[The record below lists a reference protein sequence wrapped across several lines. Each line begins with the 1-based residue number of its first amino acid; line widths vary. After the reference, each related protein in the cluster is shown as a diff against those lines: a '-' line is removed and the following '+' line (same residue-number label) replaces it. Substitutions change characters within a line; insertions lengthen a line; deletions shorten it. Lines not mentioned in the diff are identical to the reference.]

1 MELIEII
8 DIVCDEYNSR
18 YLPPKYSEPKYN
30 LFLSF
35 SLKHMSMINRMLYLN
50 RIVIPT
56 QHKYWQETI
65 NSPKFDNSTP
75 EKFMQS
81 NIAHREWEHK
91 LTYSL
96 FQQEELIM
104 HLRKLIDDCIALYC
118 VAKQKFNDTGTP
130 LESIGELI
138 NQIDKFSEFK
148 AHLDYLKTVNNLSN
162 SLKHSAVNPIYIRIG
177 QNEPCVFTVSSKKDK
192 NKNIIYNDMGISIND
207 LIRNFNSCYKTFD
220 AYLKE

>member
-8 DIVCDEYNSR
+8 DIVSDEYNSR
-18 YLPPKYSEPKYN
+18 YLPSKYSETKYN
-30 LFLSF
+30 LFLNF

-50 RIVIPT
+50 RIVIPA
-56 QHKYWQETI
+56 QHKYWQEII
-65 NSPKFDNSTP
+65 NEPKFDNSTP
-75 EKFMQS
+75 EKVMQS
-81 NIAHREWEHK
+81 CNSHKEWEHK

-118 VAKQKFNDTGTP
+118 VAKQKFNKAGKP

-148 AHLDYLKTVNNLSN
+148 KHLY
-162 SLKHSAVNPIYIRIG
+162 
-177 QNEPCVFTVSSKKDK
+177 
-192 NKNIIYNDMGISIND
+192 
-207 LIRNFNSCYKTFD
+207 
-220 AYLKE
+220 